1 MIALQVTSVVIMIKY
16 SLLKTYSLSARD
28 IFVSKDLR
36 TKHMDVENALDEKAR
51 SNAESLR
58 AEISSVED
66 MLQSGDIKGLLQ
78 KVVNIKPVPPILS
91 EFLPAAL
98 LPNVNQGKTR
108 NL

>member
-1 MIALQVTSVVIMIKY
+1 MVIMIKY

-66 MLQSGDIKGLLQ
+66 MLHSGDIKGLLE
-78 KVVNIKPVPPILS
+78 KVVNIKPLPPILS
-91 EFLPAAL
+91 EFVPATL
-98 LPNVNQGKTR
+98 LPNENQGKTR

>member
-1 MIALQVTSVVIMIKY
+1 
-16 SLLKTYSLSARD
+16 
-28 IFVSKDLR
+28 
-36 TKHMDVENALDEKAR
+36 MDVENALDEKAR

-66 MLQSGDIKGLLQ
+66 MLQSGDIKGLLE

-91 EFLPAAL
+91 EFVPAAL
-98 LPNVNQGKTR
+98 LPNENQGKTR